1 MKKAISLRIDEDILD
16 LIDAVAVNSGY
27 NRTFII
33 ERCINIISH
42 GSMNQ
47 TLCISVFKYQ
57 RQTWK
62 SVIDG
67 FKTANTKEI

>member
-1 MKKAISLRIDEDILD
+1 MKKAISLRIDEEVLT
-16 LIDAVAVNSGY
+16 LLDAVSVNSGY

-33 ERCINIISH
+33 EKCIKIISH

-47 TLCISVFKYQ
+47 TMCISDIKYH

-67 FKTANTKEI
+67 FKTANKKEI